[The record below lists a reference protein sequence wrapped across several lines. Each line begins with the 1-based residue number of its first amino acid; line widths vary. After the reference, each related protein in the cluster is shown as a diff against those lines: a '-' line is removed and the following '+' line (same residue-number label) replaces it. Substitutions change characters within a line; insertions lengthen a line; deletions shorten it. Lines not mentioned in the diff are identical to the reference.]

1 MGWEAAR
8 RREGCLQRLTS
19 RPRHRAPTRPDN
31 QPPPPLTPSSSH
43 GPHGCLPAME
53 AGAWRLQREAEQ
65 DGAK

>member
-31 QPPPPLTPSSSH
+31 ETPTTTPTPAASFQFSRPPWPPSCH
-43 GPHGCLPAME
+43 GGWGVAA
-53 AGAWRLQREAEQ
+53 AGES
-65 DGAK
+65 